1 MDIDAVR
8 IRCIVSNVRRLMPGP
23 WNRLNANWSVISA
36 ILGYG
41 SGQAIKVCKENNID
55 PDAYGIDA

>member
-1 MDIDAVR
+1 MDIDAAR
-8 IRCIVSNVRRLMPGP
+8 IRCIVSNVRRLMPNP
-23 WNRLNANWSVISA
+23 WNRLKSNRSVISE

-41 SGQAIKVCKENNID
+41 SGQATKVCRENNID